1 MIPDSFLA
9 LLINSTPW
17 CSWACERENKREGRG
32 RTYREEGRNRLFKT
46 TLLSKSSLQ
55 RGHLL
60 PMVGGILFLQ
70 QLNKLKF
77 VLHQLFGD
85 SQVPQFTQVHCE
97 PIFWLNQSK
106 PRWICESCENE
117 SKEFQQKWL
126 KERTSWMP
134 NFCSME
140 FSNPCASFVSPAFRA
155 TTLGYSSLLRR
166 TSLVREDW
174 SLRIAEYLRWNRVFS
189 KCKQPL
195 VTYIQRR
202 YI

>member
-70 QLNKLKF
+70 QLNKSKF

-85 SQVPQFTQVHCE
+85 SQVPQFAQVHCE
-97 PIFWLNQSK
+97 PIFWLN
-106 PRWICESCENE
+106 
-117 SKEFQQKWL
+117 
-126 KERTSWMP
+126 ERIKSEIRVSWEGAK
-134 NFCSME
+134 NFNKSGWRREPVGC
-140 FSNPCASFVSPAFRA
+140 PIFVQW
-155 TTLGYSSLLRR
+155 SSV
-166 TSLVREDW
+166 TLVRVLYRQRSVR
-174 SLRIAEYLRWNRVFS
+174 SLWGTAFYFAER
-189 KCKQPL
+189 P
-195 VTYIQRR
+195 
-202 YI
+202 